1 MDTAFPLSKLSKI
14 ISVKSSTILVAA
26 FFVYRCLSTSCWIK
40 SALLIFILY
49 LTLYYKSDKDFWT
62 SALISPFSSKYWD
75 ICSSAF
81 RSLYTR
87 TISADSPAYNILND
101 IIRQSKFRKVGR
113 KASSAVSYAQK
124 SSPVILLCERILPS
138 YSMWFHSFAHRYCSG
153 AGNSHTLSMPL
164 SLALRKSMHPNM
176 GETFS
181 PV

>member
-1 MDTAFPLSKLSKI
+1 MKTTCIAVILIILILLSGCKHQQEPERQVVTVEKVGMSKI

-87 TISADSPAYNILND
+87 TISADSQPTI
-101 IIRQSKFRKVGR
+101 S
-113 KASSAVSYAQK
+113 
-124 SSPVILLCERILPS
+124 
-138 YSMWFHSFAHRYCSG
+138 
-153 AGNSHTLSMPL
+153 
-164 SLALRKSMHPNM
+164 
-176 GETFS
+176 
-181 PV
+181 